1 MSYQNIH
8 KVIRQ
13 LSEDMTHLYQ
23 ALEQECQALSDNDL
37 NTLQSIAEKKR
48 SLSQGLDALEDKRKA
63 LFRQTGFS
71 PDNTGMQALFDKAPL
86 DVNKA
91 WTSLET
97 LTRRCQRQNNINGM
111 IVDNNLRRVQMTLA
125 ILQGQTFETQLYNST
140 GTTLTVRN
148 SQPLA
153 QA

>member
-1 MSYQNIH
+1 MSYQNLH

-13 LSEDMTHLYQ
+13 LSEGMTHLHQ

-48 SLSQGLDALEDKRKA
+48 SLSQGLDALEEKRMA
-63 LFRQTGFS
+63 LFRETGFS
-71 PDNTGMQALFDKAPL
+71 PDNAGMQALFDKAPV

-91 WTSLET
+91 WTTLET
-97 LTRRCQRQNNINGM
+97 LTKRCQRQNNINGM
-111 IVDNNLRRVQMTLA
+111 VVDNNLRRVQMALA
-125 ILQGQTFETQLYNST
+125 ILQGQTIETELYNST
-140 GTTLTVRN
+140 GTAITARN
-148 SQPLA
+148 AQPLA